1 MEKYIIYSVGIVIV
15 GWLISI
21 TIQILKL
28 IVMWFKY
35 KISNLKGL
43 RIWD

>member
-1 MEKYIIYSVGIVIV
+1 MEKYITISVGILVAWFMFRLIYQIV
-15 GWLISI
+15 
-21 TIQILKL
+21 KL

-43 RIWD
+43 KIWD